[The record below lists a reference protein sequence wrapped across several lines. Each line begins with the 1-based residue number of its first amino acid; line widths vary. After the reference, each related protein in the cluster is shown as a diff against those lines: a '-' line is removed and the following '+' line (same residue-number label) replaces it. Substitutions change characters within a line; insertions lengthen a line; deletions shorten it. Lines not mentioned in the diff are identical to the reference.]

1 MTMQNRLFQ
10 PIMIGPRE
18 ARNRI
23 VFGAHT
29 TNFAE
34 HNLLSKQHAD
44 YYAARAAGGVGMVV
58 LEEHIVHP
66 SDLPY
71 AYAVL
76 GYLPGTPVATGTVV
90 ERIHAQGS
98 LALVQLNHN
107 GQQSTGDHSQREMWA
122 PSAVPD
128 VSSREVPKVMELA
141 DMRAVIEG
149 FTLVAKHAVQAE
161 SDGVELQVADRS
173 LLRQFLS
180 PLTNQRT
187 GEYGGSLENRLRFL
201 QETIEAV
208 DAALGTDRVLG
219 LRLCADEL
227 APWAGLTPEQSIEI
241 ARLLVETGRVD
252 YLTITMGSILSTQM
266 FPFHASMHTPPGYA
280 TQLAAAI
287 RQGVMNHA
295 PTVPVFAAG
304 RIMNAS
310 QAERILAEEQADGVE
325 MIRAL
330 IADPRL
336 LDLSQA
342 DQINDVRPCIACNQG
357 CQVRSVMNVKL
368 SCAVNPDVV
377 GTDDTWRAQGS
388 RPHGTRINKGHIS
401 PHHPNQPRATTF
413 GETPGTLD
421 ASEVNTHETVG
432 PSNPAWGAGN
442 ERPSPIY
449 RPMQRDASPFIII
462 GGGPAGM
469 EAARTAA
476 MRGRQVVLYERE
488 ATLGGTVVLAA
499 RGPGRRELQLITDYL
514 QSQLEQLGV
523 EIHLGVEVTASEIL
537 RGVYPRAQRR
547 AQDDKLRAEA
557 VLVATGAHTGR
568 GQAPPL
574 PYTNEDGQ
582 SSRVGAGL
590 ANVFDLFP
598 EAGCCPAS
606 GKTAPAREGCG
617 GVELAG
623 GEIKD
628 GASTNAALENIAG
641 RELPHVT
648 DVRHILRGEQIEG
661 QRVVIIDETNS
672 HGVLSVAELLAT
684 QGHTVEIVTEDW
696 YVGRDLVATHDI
708 VSWMSRVL
716 AHNVVMTPHTS
727 VVRIEPGRVIVSD
740 RFVEGERAIVADA
753 VVLGVYDQPSQD
765 LYYALKGRVPRLFRA
780 GDCVAPRRIEHA
792 IQEGRQVGEQL

>member
-1 MTMQNRLFQ
+1 VFEITMQNRLFQ
-10 PIMIGPRE
+10 PITIGPRE
-18 ARNRI
+18 VRNRI
-23 VFGAHT
+23 LFGSHT

-34 HNLLSKQHAD
+34 HNLLSARHAD
-44 YYAARAAGGVGMVV
+44 YYAARAAGGAGMIV

-76 GYLPGTPVATGTVV
+76 GYLPGTPAAIARVV
-90 ERIHAQGS
+90 ERIHGTGVMNHART

-107 GQQSTGDHSQREMWA
+107 GQQSTGDHSQRETWA

-141 DMRAVIEG
+141 DIHAVIEG
-149 FTLVAKHAVQAE
+149 FALVAKHAVQADA
-161 SDGVELQVADRS
+161 DGVELQVADRS

-180 PLTNQRT
+180 PLTNQRSDD
-187 GEYGGSLENRLRFL
+187 YGGPLENRLRFV

-208 DAALGTDRVLG
+208 DAVLGTDRVLG

-227 APWAGLTPEQSIEI
+227 APWAGLTPEQSVEI

-280 TQLAAAI
+280 THLAASIKSA
-287 RQGVMNHA
+287 VN
-295 PTVPVFAAG
+295 VPVFAAG

-336 LDLSQA
+336 PELSQTGQME
-342 DQINDVRPCIACNQG
+342 DIRPCIACNQG
-357 CQVRSVMNVKL
+357 CQVHSVMNVTL
-368 SCAVNPDVV
+368 SCTVNPDVI
-377 GTDDTWRAQGS
+377 GIHEDAYGRDEYGRDSS
-388 RPHGTRINKGHIS
+388 RPL
-401 PHHPNQPRATTF
+401 Q
-413 GETPGTLD
+413 
-421 ASEVNTHETVG
+421 
-432 PSNPAWGAGN
+432 
-442 ERPSPIY
+442 IY
-449 RPMQRDASPFIII
+449 RPTPRDGSPFIII

-476 MRGRQVVLYERE
+476 LRGKQVMLYERE
-488 ATLGGTVVLAA
+488 ATLGGTVALAA
-499 RGPGRRELQLITDYL
+499 KGPGRGELQLITDYL
-514 QSQLEQLGV
+514 QSQLAKLGV
-523 EIHLGVEVTASEIL
+523 EIHLGVEVTASQLLEH
-537 RGVYPRAQRR
+537 RP
-547 AQDDKLRAEA
+547 EA
-557 VLVATGAHTGR
+557 VLVATGARTGS
-568 GQAPPL
+568 GLL
-574 PYTNEDGQ
+574 P
-582 SSRVGAGL
+582 
-590 ANVFDLFP
+590 
-598 EAGCCPAS
+598 
-606 GKTAPAREGCG
+606 
-617 GVELAG
+617 
-623 GEIKD
+623 
-628 GASTNAALENIAG
+628 IAG
-641 RELPHVT
+641 RDLPHVT
-648 DVRHILRGEQIEG
+648 DVRRILRGEQVVG
-661 QRVVIIDETNS
+661 QHVVIIDETDS

-684 QGHTVEIVTEDW
+684 QGHAVEIVTEDW
-696 YVGRDLVATHDI
+696 YVGRDLVATHDV

-727 VVRIEPGRVIVSD
+727 VVRIEPGQVIVSD
-740 RFVEGERAIVADA
+740 RFAEGERAIVADA

-792 IQEGRQVGEQL
+792 IQEGRQVGEQV